1 MATEVNFNK
10 DDEDENTATGGAPA
24 DAAAGGMAGA
34 GGATAAT
41 PAGARPTTPS
51 GRPNIKQYL
60 NANQG
65 AGQSLAGGIQS
76 KTQAKASQVDQG
88 INEGRTQLQASTN
101 PLESKLGEEGQNVI
115 KTAFRDPSQILQQ
128 QDQLNQFNQLKNK
141 GYAGDISNIN
151 SAAQQKQAQL
161 QGQVGQV
168 TSDANL
174 AGTEGGRSELLR
186 NTFGQPNYTRGQ
198 QKLDQLFLQAQ
209 PGVAKDLQSGLQGLG
224 QQSSQNLAG
233 LSSEAQAKI
242 NALTGLS
249 DQRAQQWQDLY
260 SGGENAD
267 ALDQDLTSRGVSD
280 IDANSQKRLA
290 QGQADV
296 AWAAGARERLANNQA
311 TQEDIDRLQLQDVQ
325 GKSLYDTKINKY
337 LNQEDR
343 QATMAGTADP
353 AEVARY
359 RALQQLSGGED
370 ALFGGAQN
378 VGDFK
383 AYDFDK
389 NKLTS
394 DLSSTKQKYE
404 VGDINSMIDQMRSSG
419 YFGGAS
425 SGGGMRSA
433 DPGAIDRQNTGRYL
447 TGLQQG
453 LAAGQI
459 TPEDY
464 YNKVEKTLNDV
475 WGKDRWAKSGL
486 YKELATRGN
495 TARTLRPNQLATVA
509 PTAQAAPTVNWD
521 EVAASLA
528 KKK

>member
-10 DDEDENTATGGAPA
+10 DDEDENLASGGAPA
-24 DAAAGGMAGA
+24 DASTGGMAGA

-41 PAGARPTTPS
+41 TAGARPTTPS

-76 KTQAKASQVDQG
+76 KTQAKAGEVEKG
-88 INEGRTQLQASTN
+88 INEGRTQLEASTN
-101 PLESKLGEEGQNVI
+101 PLQSKLGEEGQNVI
-115 KTAFRDPSQILQQ
+115 KTAFQDPSKILQQ
-128 QDQLNQFNQLKNK
+128 QDQLSQFNQLKNK
-141 GYAGDISNIN
+141 GFAGDISNVN
-151 SAAQQKQAQL
+151 TAAQQKQQEL
-161 QGQVGQV
+161 QGQVGQL
-168 TSDANL
+168 TGAADM
-174 AGTEGGRSELLR
+174 AGTEGGRFELLR

-209 PGVAKDLQSGLQGLG
+209 PGAAKDLQTNLQGIS
-224 QQSSQNLAG
+224 QQQSQNLSG

-260 SGGENAD
+260 TGGANAD
-267 ALDQDLTSRGVSD
+267 VLDQDLSSRGISD

-296 AWAAGARERLANNQA
+296 AWASGARERLANNQA

-325 GKSLYDTKINKY
+325 GKSLYDTKINNY
-337 LNQEDR
+337 LNQGDR
-343 QATMAGTADP
+343 EATMAGTAD
-353 AEVARY
+353 ADEVARY
-359 RALQQLSGGED
+359 RALQQLAGGED
-370 ALFGGAQN
+370 TLFGGAQDI
-378 VGDFK
+378 GGFK
-383 AYDFDK
+383 AFDFDK
-389 NKLTS
+389 DKLTS
-394 DLSSTKQKYE
+394 DLSANKQKRE
-404 VGDINSMIDQMRSSG
+404 VGDINAVIDQMRSSG

-453 LAAGQI
+453 VASGQI

-464 YNKVEKTLNDV
+464 YNQVERTLNNV
-475 WGKDRWAKSGL
+475 WGTGGAKTGL
-486 YKELATRGN
+486 YGN
-495 TARTLRPNQLATVA
+495 LRSAGQTARTLRPNQLSTVA
-509 PTAQAAPTVNWD
+509 STTQEPTVNWD